1 MAVSK
6 FIHLA
11 SVKVTPISTITELN
25 KIHKEFI
32 WNHERP
38 KIKEETIIN
47 NFERGDLKDVDIPS
61 KITTLQCSWVR
72 RLFDINFYEWKIIE
86 KCFRKIP
93 NFMDPL
99 IFPNTLLEKCQSFT
113 EKLC

>member
-38 KIKEETIIN
+38 KIKEETVIN
-47 NFERGDLKDVDIPS
+47 NFERGDLKDVDILS
-61 KITTLQCSWVR
+61 KITSLQCSI
-72 RLFDINFYEWKIIE
+72 FINGKLLKSVSE
-86 KCFRKIP
+86 KFQISWIP
-93 NFMDPL
+93 
-99 IFPNTLLEKCQSFT
+99 
-113 EKLC
+113 